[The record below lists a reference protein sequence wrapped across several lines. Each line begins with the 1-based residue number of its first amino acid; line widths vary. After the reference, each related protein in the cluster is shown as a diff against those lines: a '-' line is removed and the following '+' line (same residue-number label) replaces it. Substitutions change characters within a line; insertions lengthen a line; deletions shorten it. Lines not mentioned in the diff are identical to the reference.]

1 MEKKIF
7 KSKNFCGMLAILI
20 VFAYG
25 SCKKYNSLGFTPGT
39 GAPVITSVHTLS
51 KTDTAV
57 YYDTIYTYDA
67 SGNVSTTLKALSGK
81 VSAFD
86 SATTAGS
93 LGNYYVI
100 EGSNLGSATT
110 VSFNG
115 VSAYFNRALM
125 TDNSLIV
132 EVPSN
137 TPAIGP
143 QATDSLVV
151 VTLHGSAYYKFAI
164 IPPPPTIAGASDYD
178 FWQGSQI
185 TFSGVGFAN
194 VTAVGL
200 TGSTATATIVSQS
213 DTLLVLQFPAATVN
227 RANLVFSYTSVG
239 STLTQTST
247 QEFIDLDNAYNVFAF
262 GNIQNG
268 WYNNSWTNPSGPNPG
283 TGPTHSYGQTQSYAL
298 VFPNGGWQME
308 GWGGSTSNPTIFSNY
323 KYYTFWILGGVQQE
337 VLTISADQLATPWQ
351 QPTGSG
357 IFTITVPPGVWTYFK
372 IPIGTGSGQISFLAA
387 SAAQANI
394 SSASA
399 NRLSFFIP
407 GPNGVNETFYV
418 DEVAFSL

>member
-1 MEKKIF
+1 MEKILNL
-7 KSKNFCGMLAILI
+7 KSLCGILAILC
-20 VFAYG
+20 VFAYP

-51 KTDTAV
+51 KTDTTTRF
-57 YYDTIYTYDA
+57 DTVYTYDSA
-67 SGNVSTTLKALSGK
+67 GISTSLKQAPSQ
-81 VSAFD
+81 VNAFD

-115 VSAYFNRALM
+115 VSAYFNRAWM
-125 TDNSLIV
+125 TDNTLIV
-132 EVPSN
+132 QIPSN

-151 VTLHGSAYYKFAI
+151 TTLHGAAYYKFAI
-164 IPPPPTIAGASDYD
+164 IPPPPTISGASDYD

-185 TFSGVGFAN
+185 TFTGVGFSN

-200 TGSTATATIVSQS
+200 TGSSATATIISQS
-213 DTLLVLQFPAATVN
+213 DTVLTLQFPAATVN

-239 STLTQTST
+239 TTLTITSTL
-247 QEFIDLDNAYNVFAF
+247 EFIDLDNAYNIFTL

-283 TGPTHSYGQTQSYAL
+283 PGPTHAYGQTQSYAL

-308 GWGGSTSNPTIFSNY
+308 GWGGSTSSPTFLSGF
-323 KYYTFWILGGVQQE
+323 KYYTFWILGGVQSE

-372 IPIGTGSGQISFLAA
+372 IPIGAGAGQVPFLAPA
-387 SAAQANI
+387 AAQTNI
-394 SSASA
+394 TSASA